1 MKSELK
7 TPYFGNGPIDA
18 FDSLIFDTFGRAP
31 EVQPIE
37 KPKLADLLKVLRDDT
52 IFWEAFSENGIDER
66 IRNADTN
73 FMFDLMEALEGQDN
87 AKLGAV
93 VAAHMLGHA
102 ERIYELRQ

>member
-1 MKSELK
+1 MKSELRQENFTK
-7 TPYFGNGPIDA
+7 FVYAPI
-18 FDSLIFDTFGRAP
+18 AP
-31 EVQPIE
+31 VLP
-37 KPKLADLLKVLRDDT
+37 DLLKVLRDET

-66 IRNADTN
+66 VRNADTN